1 MNSIYTRHWMQHLK
15 AAYESSE
22 WTDSAGTAFASREI
36 PDMLQGLVRLGE
48 AGDNTEAFLKKA
60 EELLRS

>member
-1 MNSIYTRHWMQHLK
+1 MNSIYTRHWMQQLK
-15 AAYESSE
+15 SAYESSE
-22 WTDSAGTAFASREI
+22 WNDGAGTVFAGREM

-48 AGDNTEAFLKKA
+48 AGDDTEAFLKKA